1 VVFLERVRRDGARSG
16 GVVNERDHLWV
27 EWLLGVFGTTGLFVA
42 LALIGMAVQSTK
54 MGWLSFVLGA
64 FAFAVGPMLAVSSRG
79 PRLTGGVVGLGMAIG
94 AFAVILI
101 LASIY
106 DIEIPPL
113 FVLAGLL
120 LGFMGGSLG
129 EPWLGTT
136 T

>member
-1 VVFLERVRRDGARSG
+1 VRRDGAHSG
-16 GVVNERDHLWV
+16 GVVNERDQLWV

-42 LALIGMAVQSTK
+42 LALIGMAAQSTK

-64 FAFAVGPMLAVSSRG
+64 FAFAIGPMLVVSGRG
-79 PRLTGGVVGLGMAIG
+79 RGLTGGVVGLGMAIG
-94 AFAVILI
+94 AFAVLII

-113 FVLAGLL
+113 FVLAALL

-129 EPWLGTT
+129 EPWLGTAS
-136 T
+136 

>member
-1 VVFLERVRRDGARSG
+1 M
-16 GVVNERDHLWV
+16 NEKDHLWV

-54 MGWLSFVLGA
+54 MGWLSFLLGA
-64 FAFAVGPMLAVSSRG
+64 FAFAIGPMLVVSNRG
-79 PRLTGGVVGLGMAIG
+79 RGLTGGVVGLGMAIG
-94 AFAVILI
+94 VFAVLLI

-106 DIEIPPL
+106 EIEIPPL

-129 EPWLGTT
+129 EPWLGTAS
-136 T
+136 

>member
-1 VVFLERVRRDGARSG
+1 VVFLEGVRRDGARSG

-64 FAFAVGPMLAVSSRG
+64 FAFGVGPMLVVSTRRSA
-79 PRLTGGVVGLGMAIG
+79 LTGGVIGLGMAIG
-94 AFAVILI
+94 ALAVLLI

-106 DIEIPPL
+106 EIEIPPL